1 MDRDQ
6 LAEFLRRR
14 RDALQPEEV
23 GLSRGP
29 RRRTPG
35 LRREEVAQ
43 LATMSTDYLNRLE
56 QGRGPQPSMQMLA
69 ALARAL
75 HLDAAERDHL
85 FRLAGHPAPD
95 RVGTTSHVSPG
106 MLRILDRLH
115 DTPAQVV
122 DELGETLLQT
132 GPAKALLGDLSN
144 LSGLSRMVAYRWFT
158 KPASRDVYARADHE
172 ERERTFVAELRGAYV
187 RLGEDSRAGQAVRAL
202 LATSREFARRWAEHE
217 VTEKHPATKRFVHP
231 EVGELTLHCQT
242 LLDTESGQRLLV
254 FTATPGTPDAEKLA
268 LLSVIGTQTMATSA
282 PSA

>member
-14 RDALQPEEV
+14 RDALQSEEV

-43 LATMSTDYLNRLE
+43 LATMSPDYLNRLE
-56 QGRGPQPSMQMLA
+56 QGRGPQPSTQMLA

-158 KPASRDVYARADHE
+158 EPASRDVYARADHE

-202 LATSREFARRWAEHE
+202 LATSREFARRWDEHE